1 MNQISETKG
10 ENKTPPRTFGDN
22 MRQLKFNLT
31 AFRADLKFIRRVIY
45 REIKYFIPLRELF
58 NIFLILGI
66 LIIFFLIILIFGL
79 PLLISLY
86 DQEGAAE
93 LFYNL
98 IIWDGIIFN
107 RVTLQWAAAIIS
119 VGTILIRLMIKS
131 PILKY
136 RDKVNTKKD
145 VTYVFGSSR
154 PAEQFLDEMIFQYG
168 YEEKVSLISEVD
180 LLWIR
185 KLGGLVDI
193 YIVED
198 LKEFEKPN
206 LFDIIGFKNASRI
219 MILTE
224 SVELNQNI
232 LTNIRRI
239 KPNIE
244 IILLSQYAPAF
255 VFSEVVKDDNLN
267 IIDDLDAT
275 IQGLVLSLSMDFDFP
290 PTVEIDVPRTYVG
303 STGVKMTSDL
313 IKQKVLLIRRG
324 NDLLPPAEIMQ
335 LGDRVIIYY
344 YENFFM
350 KLTNR
355 VVTELPLRPKI
366 PKEKKKKK
374 KKKKEK
380 EKEKMKEDQKI
391 IKDDNSISSQLDMPI
406 VGVPVVETFR
416 ESDSGEE
423 TVMNMEKDDEVI

>member
-1 MNQISETKG
+1 
-10 ENKTPPRTFGDN
+10 
-22 MRQLKFNLT
+22 
-31 AFRADLKFIRRVIY
+31 
-45 REIKYFIPLRELF
+45 
-58 NIFLILGI
+58 
-66 LIIFFLIILIFGL
+66 
-79 PLLISLY
+79 
-86 DQEGAAE
+86 
-93 LFYNL
+93 
-98 IIWDGIIFN
+98 
-107 RVTLQWAAAIIS
+107 
-119 VGTILIRLMIKS
+119 
-131 PILKY
+131 
-136 RDKVNTKKD
+136 
-145 VTYVFGSSR
+145 
-154 PAEQFLDEMIFQYG
+154 
-168 YEEKVSLISEVD
+168 
-180 LLWIR
+180 
-185 KLGGLVDI
+185 
-193 YIVED
+193 
-198 LKEFEKPN
+198 
-206 LFDIIGFKNASRI
+206 
-219 MILTE
+219 
-224 SVELNQNI
+224 
-232 LTNIRRI
+232 
-239 KPNIE
+239 
-244 IILLSQYAPAF
+244 